1 MEIGDSLIIQNQSF
15 TIGTKFRFLKGIS
28 DICLFEVVDIGDGKK
43 GKLLR
48 CKTTCIDFH
57 SGEEEIRKKTL
68 QVFSLNKI
76 PSDYIV
82 KVVDE
87 SLE

>member
-1 MEIGDSLIIQNQSF
+1 MSLIIQNQSF

-28 DICLFEVVDIGDGKK
+28 DLCLFEVLDIVDGKK

-48 CKTTCIDFH
+48 CKTTYT
-57 SGEEEIRKKTL
+57 STRTGEEEIRKKTL

-82 KVVDE
+82 KVV
-87 SLE
+87 SP